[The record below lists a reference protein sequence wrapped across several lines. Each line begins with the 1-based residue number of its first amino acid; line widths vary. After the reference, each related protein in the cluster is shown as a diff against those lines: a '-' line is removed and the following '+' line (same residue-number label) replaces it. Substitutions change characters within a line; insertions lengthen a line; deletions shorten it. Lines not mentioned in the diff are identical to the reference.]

1 MSLTKKHERNS
12 FDGPAQ
18 FFTGSVHVEMLFTPE
33 TPARTSAGS
42 VTFQPKAR
50 TAWHSHPIG
59 QSLIV
64 TAGTG
69 YVQFWGED
77 RQIIES
83 GDVFWIPANIK
94 HWHGASEHTS
104 MTHIAVQE
112 EINGSA
118 AECMELVSDE
128 QYSGFIQK

>member
-1 MSLTKKHERNS
+1 MSLTKKHERKS
-12 FDGPAQ
+12 FDGSAQ
-18 FFTGSVHVEMLFTPE
+18 LFTGAVHVEMLFTPE
-33 TPARTSAGS
+33 ASARTSAGS

-59 QSLIV
+59 QTLIV

-83 GDVFWIPANIK
+83 GDVVWIPANIK
-94 HWHGASEHTS
+94 HWHGASEHIS
-104 MTHIAVQE
+104 MTHIAIQE
-112 EINGSA
+112 ELNGSA
-118 AECMELVSDE
+118 AEWMELVSDE
-128 QYSGFIQK
+128 EYSGFIKK